1 MKDAHGEKKEKKK
14 TPMKQTL
21 RQQEHHQ
28 WGQHL
33 DYKKVLQKQRLLE
46 GNSVRSSL
54 SVLTS
59 MVRSWVF
66 IM

>member
-33 DYKKVLQKQRLLE
+33 DLKKASPKTTPLGR
-46 GNSVRSSL
+46 
-54 SVLTS
+54 
-59 MVRSWVF
+59 
-66 IM
+66 